1 MRSTVL
7 VFTYADDTGY
17 YNEEVVYH
25 LSPVTVV
32 RAAHGRART
41 ERNVCNEDEECWL
54 ESDHGG
60 PHRNGHIKVSSVGVI
75 PLCTVSSV

>member
-7 VFTYADDTGY
+7 FFTHADDTGY

-41 ERNVCNEDEECWL
+41 ERNVWNEDEEW
-54 ESDHGG
+54 
-60 PHRNGHIKVSSVGVI
+60 
-75 PLCTVSSV
+75 